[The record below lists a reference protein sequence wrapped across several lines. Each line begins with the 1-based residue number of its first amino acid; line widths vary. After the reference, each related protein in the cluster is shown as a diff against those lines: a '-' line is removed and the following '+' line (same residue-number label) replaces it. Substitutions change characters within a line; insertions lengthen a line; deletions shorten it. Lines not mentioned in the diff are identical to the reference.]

1 MNGSFIARNHGLN
14 TSSVFA
20 SSQSIK
26 NSLQQM
32 KHDINKKASSTKS
45 SISVPK
51 RRTSTTTEQL
61 PAPRDDED
69 DKDDEDDEDDEL

>member
-1 MNGSFIARNHGLN
+1 
-14 TSSVFA
+14 
-20 SSQSIK
+20 
-26 NSLQQM
+26 M
-32 KHDINKKASSTKS
+32 KHDINKKASSIKS

-69 DKDDEDDEDDEL
+69 DEDDEL